1 MEAKKDRRDSQ
12 ELFFEPKSENFI
24 GSCMDFA
31 IMLEE
36 QTCDENI
43 IQFTKMVQNDEE
55 CIQQWARIQAYRAR
69 LIASIFPVLDDD
81 QKKMITDC
89 HREEDEYID
98 MIKSMG
104 NIVMYDQTTVQKAED
119 KDR

>member
-24 GSCMDFA
+24 GSCIDFA

-43 IQFTKMVQNDEE
+43 IQFSKMVQNDEE

-81 QKKMITDC
+81 QKKMIIDC
-89 HREEDEYID
+89 HREEDEFID
-98 MIKSMG
+98 TLMSMG
-104 NIVMYDQTTVQKAED
+104 NMVMYDQTTVQKAED

>member
-24 GSCMDFA
+24 ENCMDFA
-31 IMLEE
+31 VILEE

-43 IQFTKMVQNDEE
+43 IQFTKMDQNDEG
-55 CIQQWARIQAYRAR
+55 CIHQRARIQAYKACV
-69 LIASIFPVLDDD
+69 IASIFRILNDE
-81 QKKMITDC
+81 QKRMIIDSY
-89 HREEDEYID
+89 RAYDEYID
-98 MIKSMG
+98 ILRGMG
-104 NIVMYDQTTVQKAED
+104 NIAMYDQTTVKKAED

>member
-24 GSCMDFA
+24 GSCIDFA
-31 IMLEE
+31 VMLEE

-43 IQFTKMVQNDEE
+43 IQFTKIDQNDEG
-55 CIQQWARIQAYRAR
+55 CIHQRARIQAYRAR
-69 LIASIFPVLDDD
+69 VIASIFHLLNDD
-81 QKKMITDC
+81 QKKMITDSY
-89 HREEDEYID
+89 RADDEYID
-98 MIKSMG
+98 MLRDMG